1 MTPPQASSPT
11 CIPHPAAT
19 TLVCPYMCPHATLHE
34 VLVSRFKG
42 EWLLSKGTP
51 ESCGPVKS
59 PKSPA
64 SVSCQEKA
72 CLGLKCVQKSY
83 SLMKNCGCQSTTV
96 ELRLLHIN
104 DSTSAV
110 LALQYPNIGNISVR
124 AFPSVNCQ
132 TCKSWEDQQKQ
143 SHCVTHKKCSLSW

>member
-1 MTPPQASSPT
+1 M
-11 CIPHPAAT
+11 
-19 TLVCPYMCPHATLHE
+19 
-34 VLVSRFKG
+34 LVSRFKG

-59 PKSPA
+59 PKNPV

-72 CLGLKCVQKSY
+72 CLGLKRVQKSY

-96 ELRLLHIN
+96 EMHLLHIN

-132 TCKSWEDQQKQ
+132 TCKSWEAQQNGYPQ
-143 SHCVTHKKCSLSW
+143 EMLPELVNAIMAVRLGHPGAVHS